1 LAARLTAQKI
11 ETRRT
16 LRTKAL
22 DAISLLE
29 TVRRFDE
36 YLTFSAAS
44 YHREF
49 SELKDKIDA
58 SLTNVRTVEFS
69 N

>member
-1 LAARLTAQKI
+1 LAARLTAQEI
-11 ETRRT
+11 EALRT

-36 YLTFSAAS
+36 YLTFSAAF
-44 YHREF
+44 YHRKF

-58 SLTNVRTVEFS
+58 SLTNVRTVELS